1 MQSSGGVQPNLNL
14 GLVKKISFPLP
25 PLAEQHRIV
34 VEVERRLSVCDKLEA
49 TIAESM
55 QKSGALRQSILK
67 RAFEGELLNEKE
79 LEEAR
84 NAPDWEPA
92 DKLLE
97 RINAEKEKPG
107 NKK

>member
-1 MQSSGGVQPNLNL
+1 MTNLNSQIL
-14 GLVKKISFPLP
+14 HSLP
-25 PLAEQHRIV
+25 IQLIPIAEQSKIV
-34 VEVERRLSVCDKLEA
+34 REIETRLSVCDKLEGA
-49 TIAESM
+49 IAESM
-55 QKSGALRQSILK
+55 QKAEALRQSILK
-67 RAFEGELLNEKE
+67 KAFEGKLLNEKE

-97 RINAEKEKPG
+97 RINAEKEKTG

>member
-1 MQSSGGVQPNLNL
+1 V
-14 GLVKKISFPLP
+14 
-25 PLAEQHRIV
+25 
-34 VEVERRLSVCDKLEA
+34 
-49 TIAESM
+49 
-55 QKSGALRQSILK
+55 
-67 RAFEGELLNEKE
+67 GELLSEKE

-97 RINAEKEKPG
+97 RIKTEKEKPG